1 VLALLKRQRGLNFAP
16 GQRHEYNSTNYL
28 LMALI
33 VERVSGQSFQ
43 QFAEQRIFQ
52 PLGMAS
58 TQVRYPTDPVPTRA
72 INYTGKAN
80 GSFAPNRVWD
90 RAYGAGVVNVHT
102 SIEDLAKWDRNF
114 FHPTVG
120 DEVLVKTLYSPTAL
134 SSGKLTAYGYGLD
147 IGTHRGMLAISHGGM
162 GGGSFHLLRLPEQ
175 GLSVATLCNRYSLGA
190 GAPDTW
196 TLSREVAD
204 IFLAPEDAAGTP
216 GAGSS
221 PLPKVAVGRD
231 ELARYVG
238 RYWQSSGSP
247 LIIKLDK
254 DELEAIDGR
263 SAYPLVPIGSGR
275 FRSPDGIETYTF
287 SGPEGRTLTYHEIP
301 TNSTT
306 VSERRPQWSPSRA
319 ELQPVVGRFCNSE
332 VPVCWSLQLVGDR
345 LMLRRPNFPDSILTP
360 VYPGTFFHLDRDD
373 LGTRSMR
380 IVLQHSGRVPM
391 RSFSVI
397 RGRVSDV
404 LFERMAG
411 AENRPVALN

>member
-1 VLALLKRQRGLNFAP
+1 M
-16 GQRHEYNSTNYL
+16 
-28 LMALI
+28 MALI

-43 QFAEQRIFQ
+43 QFAKQRIFR

-58 TQVRYPTDPVPTRA
+58 TQVRYPADPIPTRA
-72 INYTGKAN
+72 TNYTGKAD

-120 DEVLVKTLYSPTAL
+120 DEALIKTLYSPTAL
-134 SSGKLTAYGYGLD
+134 NSGKLTTYGYGLD
-147 IGTHRGMLAISHGGM
+147 IGTHRRMRAISHGGM

-190 GAPDTW
+190 GAADTW

-204 IFLAPEDAAGTP
+204 IFLAPEGAAGAP
-216 GAGSS
+216 GVVSS
-221 PLPKVAVGRD
+221 PPEWAASRD

-238 RYWQSSGSP
+238 RYWQTSGPPLTIKLEKDQLVVVDGGSTNP
-247 LIIKLDK
+247 LI
-254 DELEAIDGR
+254 
-263 SAYPLVPIGSGR
+263 PIGSGK
-275 FRSPDGIETYTF
+275 FRSPDGVETYTF

-306 VSERRPQWSPSRA
+306 VSERRPQWSPSGA
-319 ELQPVVGRFCNSE
+319 ELQRTVGRFCNSE

-345 LMLRRPNFPDSILTP
+345 LMLRRPNFPDAILTP
-360 VYPGTFFHLDRDD
+360 VYPGTFFHLDKDD

-380 IVLQHSGRVPM
+380 IVLQHSGQTLV

-397 RGRVSDV
+397 RGRVSGV
-404 LFERMAG
+404 LFERTATL
-411 AENRPVALN
+411 ENSR